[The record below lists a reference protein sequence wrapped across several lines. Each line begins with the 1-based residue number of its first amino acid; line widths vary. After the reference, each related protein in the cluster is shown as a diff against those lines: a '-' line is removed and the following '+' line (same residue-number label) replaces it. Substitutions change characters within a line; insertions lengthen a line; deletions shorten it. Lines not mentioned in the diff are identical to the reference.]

1 MKFRMAVLG
10 LTLLLAATI
19 LATGASTAAGDL
31 DGVKVC
37 LDPGHGGWEPGAVY
51 EAGDIT
57 LYEKEINL
65 DVSYGLKSLLEE
77 KGAEVVMTRS
87 DNDTYLT
94 NEDRY
99 TFCNQEE
106 ATILVSV
113 HTNSVTDSTWDGS
126 MTLFA
131 AASRDS
137 SLARAIHERM
147 YPILRDSAPEGV
159 GLFRDFGVSK
169 FASGVLFKCDMPA
182 AMVEPVFMSHP
193 AEAEALEQTIYAY
206 PTDGEP
212 SLEYANLSCRRGQ
225 IAQVILDGVLNYF
238 EGDQEPEHPGK
249 RTVSP

>member
-1 MKFRMAVLG
+1 MAVLG

-51 EAGDIT
+51 VDEDIT

-65 DVSYGLKSLLEE
+65 DVSYGLKSLLVG

-137 SLARAIHERM
+137 SLARAIHEEM
-147 YPILRDSAPEGV
+147 YPILAGSVPDGV
-159 GLFRDFGVSK
+159 LEFRDFGVSK

-193 AEAEALEQTIYAY
+193 AEAEALVQTIYKDAE
-206 PTDGEP
+206 TDKLSP
-212 SLEYANLSCRRGQ
+212 KCADFSCRRGQ
-225 IAQVILDGVLNYF
+225 IAAAILDGVLNYF

-249 RTVSP
+249 RVASP